1 MAMEKRHEMTGS
13 EFQAWLDERETE
25 CDKMVVAEE
34 HFVGWQLG
42 YEDKERTEAFQ
53 KKLDAHRARMN
64 QIYEYCA
71 VGSSSIHLI
80 AESRSSNRS

>member
-34 HFVGWQLG
+34 HFIGWQLG
-42 YEDKERTEAFQ
+42 YEGKERREALQ
-53 KKLDAHRARMN
+53 KKTGAHLARTS
-64 QIYEYCA
+64 QIYEYCE

-80 AESRSSNRS
+80 TESRSSNRS

>member
-13 EFQAWLDERETE
+13 EFHAWLDERGTE
-25 CDKMVVAEE
+25 SEKMVVAEK

-42 YEDKERTEAFQ
+42 YENKERSDARQ
-53 KKLDAHRARMN
+53 KKLDAHQARMN
-64 QIYEYCA
+64 QIYEYCE

-80 AESRSSNRS
+80 AES

>member
-13 EFQAWLDERETE
+13 EFHAWLDERETE

-42 YEDKERTEAFQ
+42 YESKEISEALQ
-53 KKLDAHRARMN
+53 KKVEAHIARTN
-64 QIYEYCA
+64 QIYEYCE

-80 AESRSSNRS
+80 AESRSSTRS